1 MEKVLKMFSK
11 LVLVASS
18 GAISGASRIGDYQP
32 KESETLKKLK
42 KF

>member
-11 LVLVASS
+11 LVLAVSS
-18 GAISGASRIGDYQP
+18 GAVSGASRYSDYQP

>member
-1 MEKVLKMFSK
+1 MEKVLKLFSK
-11 LVLVASS
+11 LVLVASC
-18 GAISGASRIGDYQP
+18 GAVSGASRMGDYQS

>member
-11 LVLVASS
+11 LVLAAAS
-18 GAISGASRIGDYQP
+18 GAVSGASRIGDYQP